1 MIHQLVVDNNKESIK
16 KINKLYNSGQSIC
29 VFLHSNNCG
38 PCKMFSPVWDNTLNI
53 LKKSDMHFVK
63 IEVGKLQL
71 INELAKDFYDNVI
84 LKMLK
89 RLNAVPNVGKYNP
102 KTNRISVMKKRNE
115 SDLIRFITN

>member
-1 MIHQLVVDNNKESIK
+1 MIHQLVVDNKRSITK
-16 KINKLYNSGQSIC
+16 LNELYNYGQSIC

-53 LKKSDMHFVK
+53 SKESDMHFVK

-71 INELAKDFYDNVI
+71 INELAKNFYDNVI

-102 KTNRISVMKKRNE
+102 KTNRISIMKKRNE
-115 SDLIRFITN
+115 LNLRRFIAN